1 MLVNK
6 RILIYWGFKRW
17 EMEISRFKNQKKQL
31 FDLLANLLFSLESL
45 IQLFDKINLNPLI
58 II

>member
-1 MLVNK
+1 MQANK

-17 EMEISRFKNQKKQL
+17 EMEISNFKNQKKQL
-31 FDLLANLLFSLESL
+31 SDLLTNLLFSLESL
-45 IQLFDKINLNPLI
+45 IQLFDKMNLNPLI